1 MATTKNH
8 PITKTLKKA
17 IDYAMGD
24 KVEDAVKDDIK
35 DSVAYAVDDKTGKV
49 IYPTIHSTLNCDSRH
64 PYEMFMDIIHTYGG
78 DELRNGNPQ
87 TKDGAPILAWHFHQ
101 NFEGHVDPVIANEI
115 GRKLAEEMFPN
126 FSVVIGTHTNT
137 ENTHN
142 HIIVCAWD
150 MNGHKWHQHNA
161 EYRRL
166 REVSDRLCEEYGLS
180 VLRDTQKQKLV
191 KYKDENGQTRYYE
204 PTDRKNEL
212 IAQRDAGKISMD
224 DIGSYR
230 NTIPYEQGEHKK
242 ETNYEIIK
250 RDIDRLLPVANS
262 YEHLL
267 QMLRQIGYTV
277 NDKKKNGEWLKHI
290 SFQPPTADKATRD
303 YKIDDSG
310 FYLRENLEQ
319 VIAEFVADRAA
330 QKERPAEQATV
341 EEEAQEQPKTEKKMP
356 PYFSEYVYGETI
368 LADIDEDV
376 RTVRE
381 KDGSYSTVER
391 GETER
396 AVIRDVKAK
405 DGELRLI
412 DTAVLDRL
420 IREQREGKRKTSPQR
435 REEILLKQINE
446 SFHVLRFME
455 KESLYS
461 RSQINAITKG
471 TWEKY
476 NECMKN
482 LETLETIVSRL
493 EKVLKVPQKAEIIEA
508 RIERMRDNRDYVENE
523 LDGDMEQLQAYR
535 ETMKKFKLNDP
546 ESAQK
551 LEEQVVKAREKIGQ
565 LQGTLTYH
573 KDRLAEYDRCVSVLN
588 RIDLENGRDNA
599 ELMEAYEAIR
609 KQGEKEAE
617 QTEEK
622 RSKRKAAER

>member
-17 IDYAMGD
+17 IDYAIGD
-24 KVEDAVKDDIK
+24 KIEDTVKDDIK
-35 DSVAYAVDDKTGKV
+35 DSVAYSIDDKTGKV

-64 PYEMFMDIIHTYGG
+64 PYEMFMDTIHTYGE

-87 TKDGAPILAWHFHQ
+87 TKDGAPILAWHYHQ

-115 GRKLAEEMFPN
+115 GRRLAEEVFKN

-142 HIIVCAWD
+142 HIIVCAWN
-150 MNGHKWHQHNA
+150 MNGQKWNQCNRAYQHI
-161 EYRRL
+161 

-204 PTDRKNEL
+204 PTERKNEL
-212 IAQRDAGKISMD
+212 IAQRDAGEISTD

-267 QMLRQIGYTV
+267 QMLRQIGYTI
-277 NDKKKNGEWLKHI
+277 NDKKKNGEWLKYI

-330 QKERPAEQATV
+330 QTERPAEQATV
-341 EEEAQEQPKTEKKMP
+341 EEETQEQPKTEKKMP

-412 DTAVLDRL
+412 DTAGLDRL
-420 IREQREGKRKTSPQR
+420 IREQREGK
-435 REEILLKQINE
+435 
-446 SFHVLRFME
+446 
-455 KESLYS
+455 
-461 RSQINAITKG
+461 
-471 TWEKY
+471 
-476 NECMKN
+476 
-482 LETLETIVSRL
+482 
-493 EKVLKVPQKAEIIEA
+493 
-508 RIERMRDNRDYVENE
+508 
-523 LDGDMEQLQAYR
+523 
-535 ETMKKFKLNDP
+535 
-546 ESAQK
+546 
-551 LEEQVVKAREKIGQ
+551 
-565 LQGTLTYH
+565 
-573 KDRLAEYDRCVSVLN
+573 
-588 RIDLENGRDNA
+588 
-599 ELMEAYEAIR
+599 
-609 KQGEKEAE
+609 
-617 QTEEK
+617 
-622 RSKRKAAER
+622 

>member
-8 PITKTLKKA
+8 PITGTLKKA

-24 KVEDAVKDDIK
+24 KVEEVLKDDLK
-35 DSVAYAVDDKTGKV
+35 DSVAYVIDDETGKV
-49 IYPTIHSTLNCDSRH
+49 IYPTIHSTLNCDRRH
-64 PYEMFMDIIHTYGG
+64 PYEMFSDIIHTYGE

-87 TKDGAPILAWHFHQ
+87 TKDGAPILAWHYHQ

-115 GRKLAEEMFPN
+115 GRKLAEEVFKD
-126 FSVVIGTHTNT
+126 FAVVIGTHTNT
-137 ENTHN
+137 ENIHN
-142 HIIVCAWD
+142 HIIICAWN
-150 MNGHKWHQHNA
+150 MNGKKWNQCNRAYQHI
-161 EYRRL
+161 

-191 KYKDENGQTRYYE
+191 KFKDKDGNTHYYE
-204 PTDRKNEL
+204 PTERKNNL
-212 IAQRDAGKISMD
+212 IDQRDAGEISTD

-242 ETNYEIIK
+242 EANYEIIK
-250 RDIDRLLPVANS
+250 RDIDRLLPMANS

-267 QMLRQIGYTV
+267 QMLRQIGYAI

-290 SFQPPTADKATRD
+290 SFQPPTADKGTRD

-319 VIAEFVADRAA
+319 VIAEFVA
-330 QKERPAEQATV
+330 ERATV
-341 EEEAQEQPKTEKKMP
+341 EDKTPKQEKKMP

-368 LADIDEDV
+368 LVDIDENV

-381 KDGSYSTVER
+381 KDGSYSLVER
-391 GETER
+391 GETEK

-412 DTAVLDRL
+412 DTVGLDRL
-420 IREQREGKRKTSPQR
+420 IREQREGKQKVSPQK
-435 REEILLKQINE
+435 REEILLNQIND

-455 KESLYS
+455 RESLYS
-461 RSQINAITKG
+461 RNQINAITKG

-476 NECMKN
+476 NECIKN
-482 LETLETIVSRL
+482 LDTLETIVSRL
-493 EKVLKVPQKAEIIEA
+493 EKILQVLQKAEIIEA
-508 RIERMRDNRDYVENE
+508 RIETMKNNRDYVENE
-523 LDGDMEQLQAYR
+523 RDGDIEQLQVYR
-535 ETMKKFKLNDP
+535 EIMKKFKLNEP

-551 LEEQVVKAREKIGQ
+551 LAEQVAKSRDKIKQ

-573 KDRLAEYDRCVSVLN
+573 KGRLAEYDRCVSVLN
-588 RIDLENGRDNA
+588 RIDWENGRDNK
-599 ELMEAYEAIR
+599 EIIDAYESIR

-617 QTEEK
+617 QTEA
-622 RSKRKAAER
+622 RRNKRKVAER

>member
-8 PITKTLKKA
+8 PITGTLKKA

-24 KVEDAVKDDIK
+24 KVEEVLKDDIK
-35 DSVAYAVDDKTGKV
+35 DSVAYVIDDKIGKV
-49 IYPTIHSTLNCDSRH
+49 IYPTIHSTLNCDRRH
-64 PYEMFMDIIHTYGG
+64 PYEMFSDIIHTYGE
-78 DELRNGNPQ
+78 DEIRNGNPQ
-87 TKDGAPILAWHFHQ
+87 TKNGAPILAWHYHQ

-115 GRKLAEEMFPN
+115 GRKLAEEIFKD
-126 FSVVIGTHTNT
+126 FAVVIGTHTNT

-142 HIIVCAWD
+142 HIIICAWN
-150 MNGHKWHQHNA
+150 MNGKKWNQCNRAYQHI
-161 EYRRL
+161 

-180 VLRDTQKQKLV
+180 VIRETQKQKLV
-191 KYKDENGQTRYYE
+191 KFKDKDGNIHYYE
-204 PTDRKNEL
+204 PTERKNNL
-212 IAQRDAGKISMD
+212 IAQRDAGEISTD

-242 ETNYEIIK
+242 EANYKIIK

-267 QMLRQIGYTV
+267 QMLRQIGYTI
-277 NDKKKNGEWLKHI
+277 NDKKKSGEWLKHI
-290 SFQPPTADKATRD
+290 SFQPPTADKGTRD

-319 VIAEFVADRAA
+319 VIAEFVADRTV
-330 QKERPAEQATV
+330 EQATV
-341 EEEAQEQPKTEKKMP
+341 AEKTPIQEKKMP
-356 PYFSEYVYGETI
+356 PYFSEYIYGETV
-368 LADIDEDV
+368 LADLDEDV

-381 KDGSYSTVER
+381 KDGSYSLVER

-396 AVIRDVKAK
+396 EVIQNIKAK

-412 DTAVLDRL
+412 DTTGLDRL
-420 IREQREGKRKTSPQR
+420 IREQREGKRKTSSQK
-435 REEILLKQINE
+435 REEILLNQIND

-476 NECMKN
+476 NECIKN
-482 LETLETIVSRL
+482 LDTLEIIVSRL
-493 EKVLKVPQKAEIIEA
+493 EKVLQVSQKAKIIEA
-508 RIERMRDNRDYVENE
+508 RIETMKNNRDYVENE
-523 LDGDMEQLQAYR
+523 LDGDMEQLQTYH
-535 ETMKKFKLNDP
+535 ETMKRFKLNDP

-551 LEEQVVKAREKIGQ
+551 LAEQVAKSREKIGQ
-565 LQGTLTYH
+565 LHGTLTYH
-573 KDRLAEYDRCVSVLN
+573 KERLAEYDRCVSVLN
-588 RIDLENGRDNA
+588 RIDRENGREN
-599 ELMEAYEAIR
+599 EEIIEAYESIH
-609 KQGEKEAE
+609 KQGEKEAAQIE
-617 QTEEK
+617 AK
-622 RSKRKAAER
+622 RNKRKATER